1 MWKALQNRLRS
12 PDSFVSMILG
22 LAVVLVVGTLIYNYA
37 TKRVPEIQK
46 EAEQKKAEEQAA
58 LGQKHTVAAGES
70 LWTISEKYYKS
81 GYNWVDLQK
90 ANNLSDADAIEV
102 GQELTIP
109 NVTPISPQGEITST
123 STEEIAKPQTYTVMH
138 GDTLWSISM
147 KFYSGDGYQWS
158 KIAQANSLAN
168 PDLIHAGNV
177 LTLP

>member
-1 MWKALQNRLRS
+1 MWKTLQNRLRS

-58 LGQKHTVAAGES
+58 LGQKHAVAAGES

-90 ANNLSDADAIEV
+90 ANNLTDADAIEV

-109 NVTPISPQGEITST
+109 NVTPIPPQGEITST

>member
-37 TKRVPEIQK
+37 TKRVPQIQK

-70 LWTISEKYYKS
+70 LWSISERYYQS

-90 ANNLSDADAIEV
+90 ANNLTDADAIEV
-102 GQELTIP
+102 GQELTVP
-109 NVTPISPQGEITST
+109 KVTPIQPQGEITST
-123 STEEIAKPQTYTVMH
+123 STVAKPQTYTVVH
-138 GDTLWSISM
+138 GDTLWDISM
-147 KFYSGDGYQWS
+147 KFYKCDGYRWS
-158 KIAQANSLAN
+158 KIAQENGLAN